1 MGACLSQQC
10 PSVSRALGAERRR
23 RPAPSSARR
32 APGAGGRKDL
42 VWERGKAA
50 SESGLVTSLSEQAQK
65 QRRTRG
71 GARGLNPGERPAGQK
86 RLPRVQSGCLEQP
99 EFVPQLP
106 VRAE

>member
-32 APGAGGRKDL
+32 ARGAGGRKDL

-50 SESGLVTSLSEQAQK
+50 RESGLVTSLSEQAQK

-71 GARGLNPGERPAGQK
+71 GARGLNPGER
-86 RLPRVQSGCLEQP
+86 LPRVQSGCLEQP
-99 EFVPQLP
+99 EFVLPLP